1 MSSMGGQAS
10 LTPDIVYSRGAT
22 ARSDGSVVLV
32 GATTGAW
39 DGVMTGIS
47 DFAAVA
53 LDEDGLE
60 LWRWQVCGRKG
71 LVFLAVSQGT
81 KPEA

>member
-1 MSSMGGQAS
+1 M
-10 LTPDIVYSRGAT
+10 TPNSVYSRGAT

-32 GATTGAW
+32 GATTGVW
-39 DGVMTGIS
+39 DRVKTGSS

-71 LVFLAVSQGT
+71 LLFSRGA
-81 KPEA
+81 ARC

>member
-1 MSSMGGQAS
+1 M
-10 LTPDIVYSRGAT
+10 TPNQVYTYGSA

-39 DGVMTGIS
+39 DGVKTGIN

-60 LWRWQVCGRKG
+60 LWRWQVGGRNG
-71 LVFLAVSQGT
+71 LVFLAVSQGA